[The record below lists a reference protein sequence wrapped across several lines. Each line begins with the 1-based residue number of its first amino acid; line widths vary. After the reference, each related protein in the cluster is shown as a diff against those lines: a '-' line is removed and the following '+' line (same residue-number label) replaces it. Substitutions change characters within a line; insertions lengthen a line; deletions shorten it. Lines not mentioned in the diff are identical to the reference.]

1 MDALLIDVAHSNPA
15 FRKEALVELHKRAAG
30 FLPPAALSALYKA
43 ATAETD
49 PEARRLAELGFLTQ
63 LWRFHDFRRALPL
76 VERASEAERAAL
88 VATPKPAEKA
98 APKLAP
104 IVARALDDAADR
116 LLAMRLLE
124 PLKRFGADVGFA
136 TVKLVDYLDD
146 PAVRAAAAEVLRRLS
161 PPLGELRER
170 FVALTERDDAAA
182 RAIGAGFVTRIALV
196 ERDATVMM
204 RLVRHD
210 DATVREYAV
219 GELHAAARANVDI
232 GVAIEALGVALS
244 DPRGGVVYHALRA
257 LFAASTTGTALD
269 AALAGLT
276 RLLRQ
281 EQYSLEG
288 WAAPLGALERA
299 QVERASPA
307 TDAIQTLLHHH
318 LARGDAAAIE
328 ALLARD
334 DLPETALLAAAE
346 IVGGQDP
353 GV

>member
-15 FRKEALVELHKRAAG
+15 FRKEALVELHKRASG

-43 ATAETD
+43 ATSETD

-98 APKLAP
+98 APKLVP
-104 IVARALDDAADR
+104 LVARALDDAADR

-124 PLKRFGADVGFA
+124 PLQRFGADVGFA
-136 TVKLVDYLDD
+136 TVKLVDYLEDV
-146 PAVRAAAAEVLRRLS
+146 ALRAAAAEVLRRLS

-219 GELHAAARANVDI
+219 GELHAAARANVDVT
-232 GVAIEALGVALS
+232 VAIEALGVALS
-244 DPRGGVVYHALRA
+244 DPQGGVVYHALRA
-257 LFAASTTGTALD
+257 LFAASTTGAALD
-269 AALAGLT
+269 GAVAALS

-281 EQYSLEG
+281 ERYSLDG

-299 QVERASPA
+299 RVERESPA
-307 TDAIQTLLHHH
+307 ADALRTLLHHH
-318 LARGDAAAIE
+318 LARNDAETIA
-328 ALLARD
+328 ALLGRE
-334 DLPETALLAAAE
+334 DLPEAAVQAGIDLMGGHDPTA
-346 IVGGQDP
+346 
-353 GV
+353 

>member
-1 MDALLIDVAHSNPA
+1 MIDVAHSNPA

-43 ATAETD
+43 ATSETD

-104 IVARALDDAADR
+104 LVARALDGTPEER

-136 TVKLVDYLDD
+136 TVKLVDYLEDA
-146 PAVRAAAAEVLRRLS
+146 AVRAAAAEVLRRLS

-170 FVALTERDDAAA
+170 FVSLTEQGDAAA

-232 GVAIEALGVALS
+232 TVAIEALGVALS
-244 DPRGGVVYHALRA
+244 DPQGGVVYHALRA
-257 LFAASTTGTALD
+257 LFAASTTGAALD
-269 AALAGLT
+269 AAVPALT

-281 EQYSLEG
+281 EQYSLDG

-307 TDAIQTLLHHH
+307 TDAIQTLMHHH

-328 ALLARD
+328 ALLGRD
-334 DLPETALLAAAE
+334 DLPEAALLAGAE
-346 IVGGQDP
+346 MLGGHDP
-353 GV
+353 SA